1 MLSYQLC
8 LHLDLVRIG
17 KVQHHL
23 RLGVIRLYMSTLA
36 PMGGG
41 WDIFVF
47 DHSVIVQVRVPRENF
62 HISTANKDA
71 G

>member
-1 MLSYQLC
+1 MLSYQLR

-47 DHSVIVQVRVPRENF
+47 DHSVIVQVQVPRENF
-62 HISTANKDA
+62 HISTANRDA